1 MKPKTPLLAFI
12 LFLFAINTSFAQEL
26 QKIETFKAP
35 KYPKSKYVEMET
47 YDYRIQNKA
56 PIPATLTDT
65 FICDVWQRT
74 YIELELDI
82 PVEEVMPEI
91 IQDAIEVYME
101 KEPIKLAGYRPWT
114 HGHFIRSLT
123 EEQRAALALEVYNY
137 IIENGVRDV
146 IEE

>member
-1 MKPKTPLLAFI
+1 MTSKCI
-12 LFLFAINTSFAQEL
+12 LFVFCSLLLTGVSAQEL

-82 PVEEVMPEI
+82 PVEEVTPEV
-91 IQDAIEVYME
+91 IQNAIAVYME
-101 KEPIKLAGYRPWT
+101 KDFKKLAGYRPWT
-114 HGHFIRSLT
+114 HLNFIRSLT
-123 EEQRAALALEVYNY
+123 EEQRETLALEVYNY

-146 IEE
+146 KEE